1 MKHSYG
7 FNGIFYSLR
16 WVFIMKRNV
25 TSNSFSLEYFPHLF
39 EQSGLTFM
47 MKLLSNLI
55 FLCWKYLSNHQRI
68 WLAWWKSIKDE
79 KTQREKQN
87 YIKYDFF
94 YLSCFQ
100 VGFLCIIV
108 APWRG
113 KQFFMARPFDHINM
127 MLVRWL
133 LFRMMFASGVVKLTS
148 QCPTW
153 WGLTAMPTHYVLWPL
168 LWSLKELKWL
178 VVVFYP

>member
-1 MKHSYG
+1 MEKTGWDWNTNSTKIWTQTNIVVSLLCSYFSHWCCVESNGVRISDCLKYEHS
-7 FNGIFYSLR
+7 
-16 WVFIMKRNV
+16 
-25 TSNSFSLEYFPHLF
+25 
-39 EQSGLTFM
+39 
-47 MKLLSNLI
+47 SNLNVVKLVCY
-55 FLCWKYLSNHQRI
+55 FRI
-68 WLAWWKSIKDE
+68 RMEGLLNLIHDLKCFTYSPRI
-79 KTQREKQN
+79 N
-87 YIKYDFF
+87 FSVF
-94 YLSCFQ
+94 YFQ

-178 VVVFYP
+178 VIVFYP

>member
-1 MKHSYG
+1 MKEH
-7 FNGIFYSLR
+7 
-16 WVFIMKRNV
+16 
-25 TSNSFSLEYFPHLF
+25 
-39 EQSGLTFM
+39 
-47 MKLLSNLI
+47 
-55 FLCWKYLSNHQRI
+55 
-68 WLAWWKSIKDE
+68 
-79 KTQREKQN
+79 REKKPKLFF
-87 YIKYDFF
+87 YPHIIF

-113 KQFFMARPFDHINM
+113 KHFFMARPFDHINM

-153 WGLTAMPTHYVLWPL
+153 WGLTAMPTHYVLWPQL
-168 LWSLKELKWL
+168 RILKELKRL
-178 VVVFYP
+178 VVDFYPESYLETLFCWYDFGCIGHIFRE

>member
-1 MKHSYG
+1 MKELTEKKK
-7 FNGIFYSLR
+7 IF
-16 WVFIMKRNV
+16 
-25 TSNSFSLEYFPHLF
+25 FSPNAYYNNFV
-39 EQSGLTFM
+39 
-47 MKLLSNLI
+47 I
-55 FLCWKYLSNHQRI
+55 F
-68 WLAWWKSIKDE
+68 
-79 KTQREKQN
+79 
-87 YIKYDFF
+87 
-94 YLSCFQ
+94 CFQ
-100 VGFLCIIV
+100 VGFLCIVV

-168 LWSLKELKWL
+168 LWSLKELNWL
-178 VVVFYP
+178 VLVFYRSFIQQLYFVDTYNFGWIWHIFRE